1 MTGHCTNS
9 VLTRALKTGN
19 SQSPQTLAI
28 ADIRQ
33 HSPVIA
39 SICQQPRMFE
49 IQLPRSVVV
58 VFVAL
63 SSGLWLT
70 TLLLVTGA
78 VCGQREAGR
87 LLSLHD
93 LMAEATSIN

>member
-1 MTGHCTNS
+1 
-9 VLTRALKTGN
+9 
-19 SQSPQTLAI
+19 
-28 ADIRQ
+28 
-33 HSPVIA
+33 
-39 SICQQPRMFE
+39 MFE
-49 IQLPRSVVV
+49 IQLPRSMVV

-93 LMAEATSIN
+93 LMAEATSINQTTVSSPCYVVSMLRMFPSNLFF

>member
-1 MTGHCTNS
+1 
-9 VLTRALKTGN
+9 
-19 SQSPQTLAI
+19 
-28 ADIRQ
+28 
-33 HSPVIA
+33 
-39 SICQQPRMFE
+39 MFE
-49 IQLPRSVVV
+49 IQLPRSMVV

>member
-1 MTGHCTNS
+1 MPPGDRSLHQLCIDPGSEDRQLSVTANTRHC
-9 VLTRALKTGN
+9 R
-19 SQSPQTLAI
+19 
-28 ADIRQ
+28 
-33 HSPVIA
+33 HSPVFA
-39 SICQQPRMFE
+39 SNCQQPRMFE

-78 VCGQREAGR
+78 VCGEREAGR